1 MKKSIHTKRIF
12 SICKCFFKNMIVA
25 LVIAFIL
32 TSLYTIFNNTFSII
46 EGVENKDD
54 PSTSWT
60 KLSVSKQI
68 QTLIDKSNTEIENIL
83 NLSQGDPQTLDVE
96 KLTEIRM
103 LKKTLSDM
111 ENTSNNGKSYISNPF
126 SKSSSKDSDDGNS
139 DGGGENEESNGKSS
153 LSKLTNMF

>member
-1 MKKSIHTKRIF
+1 MKNNLQTKRLF
-12 SICKCFFKNMIVA
+12 GICKCFFKNMIVA
-25 LVIAFIL
+25 LVIAFLL

-60 KLSVSKQI
+60 KLSVSKQL

-83 NLSQGDPQTLDVE
+83 NLSQGDPQTLDIE

-126 SKSSSKDSDDGNS
+126 SKSSLKKKDDGDSDGDN
-139 DGGGENEESNGKSS
+139 ENEEKSS
-153 LSKLTNMF
+153 LSKLTSMF